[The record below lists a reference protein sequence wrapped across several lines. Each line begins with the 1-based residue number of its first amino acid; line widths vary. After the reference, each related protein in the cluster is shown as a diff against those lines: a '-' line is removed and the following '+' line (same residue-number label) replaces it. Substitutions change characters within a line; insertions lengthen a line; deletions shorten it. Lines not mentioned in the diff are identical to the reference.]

1 MKTKLTPTRNSLPE
15 PTRREI
21 INLLNQQ
28 LADAIDL
35 GLQAKQAHWN
45 VKGPHFIGLHEL
57 FDKAAE
63 EIEEFVDDLAER
75 TVELGG
81 VALGTVQ
88 VVAKN
93 SRLPAYALTI
103 SSGKEH
109 VTELSNAIATF
120 GATTRA
126 AIDSATHAGDA
137 DTADLLTEIS
147 RGVDKLLWF
156 VEVHLQAEE

>member
-1 MKTKLTPTRNSLPE
+1 MKTKLIPTQNSLPE
-15 PTRREI
+15 PTRREMI
-21 INLLNQQ
+21 ELLNQQ

-63 EIEEFVDDLAER
+63 KIEEFIDDIAER
-75 TVELGG
+75 AVELGG
-81 VALGTVQ
+81 VTLGTLQ
-88 VVAKN
+88 VVAN
-93 SRLPAYALTI
+93 SSRLPAYSLTI

-109 VTELSNAIATF
+109 VTELSNALATF
-120 GATTRA
+120 GATIRA
-126 AIDSATHAGDA
+126 AIDTATEAVDA
-137 DTADLLTEIS
+137 DTADLLTEVS

-156 VEVHLQAEE
+156 VEVHLQARE